1 VALTQQ
7 LLKSQPGIESL
18 GRPNLLVEG
27 LDNAG
32 GFDYYDDEEE
42 EKNTSSSLRDES
54 ETPHDATLS
63 SQSKPTKSLAKNRII
78 KVAIAEDEKPILAIY
93 KRILEISGFD
103 VLGPFS
109 NGKELT
115 DYVLSNNNDPLA
127 EPDVIIVDLR
137 MPIMDGLEAARIIR
151 AAKPNIK
158 IILASAYD
166 APQSSADLF
175 DCILKKPIG
184 KKELLEAVSR
194 VAGD

>member
-32 GFDYYDDEEE
+32 GFDYYDDDEEE
-42 EKNTSSSLRDES
+42 EKNTSSLRDES